1 MYQFIRIQYLMGRI
15 TADQVRAF
23 APKYITTEEAEAIL
37 SQK

>member
-23 APKYITTEEAEAIL
+23 SPKYITTEEAEAIL
-37 SQK
+37 SQA